1 MTIKQLEKEVKKLQ
15 EIESKNNKAKFR
27 IEEIGK
33 ELNGWHNKYE
43 RATKEKKEKLIKR
56 KEYILEV
63 RETLEKELLSLEYNF
78 LELRKLEGEL
88 YKRIEVKK
96 AKEIIKNSDKLELF
110 KIISKKTVSK
120 SPFSDS
126 TYFHRK
132 NQSIDWGTKP
142 ENSYRLADHW
152 NWKQGF
158 NEDYTDAIHCPLKDG
173 KHSSERMI
181 CIQKNG
187 AYEILAILTKE
198 EYEAIQ
204 RLVNYSK

>member
-1 MTIKQLEKEVKKLQ
+1 MLRV
-15 EIESKNNKAKFR
+15 
-27 IEEIGK
+27 
-33 ELNGWHNKYE
+33 
-43 RATKEKKEKLIKR
+43 
-56 KEYILEV
+56 
-63 RETLEKELLSLEYNF
+63 EYNF

-132 NQSIDWGTKP
+132 NQSINWGTKP

-173 KHSSERMI
+173 KYSNERMI

-187 AYEILAILTKE
+187 VYEVVAILTE
-198 EYEAIQ
+198 TEYEAIQ

>member
-27 IEEIGK
+27 IGEIGK

-43 RATKEKKEKLIKR
+43 RATKEKKEKLMKR

-63 RETLEKELLSLEYNF
+63 RTILEKELLSLEYNF

-96 AKEIIKNSDKLELF
+96 AKEVIKNSDKLELF

-132 NQSIDWGTKP
+132 NQTIDWGTKP

-158 NEDYTDAIHCPLKDG
+158 NEDYTDIIHCPLKDG
-173 KHSSERMI
+173 KHSNKRMI

-187 AYEILAILTKE
+187 VYEVLAILTE
-198 EYEAIQ
+198 AEYEAIQ

>member
-120 SPFSDS
+120 SPFSDCS
-126 TYFHRK
+126 SVYFPCDPIFKRFVLL
-132 NQSIDWGTKP
+132 SP
-142 ENSYRLADHW
+142 A
-152 NWKQGF
+152 
-158 NEDYTDAIHCPLKDG
+158 
-173 KHSSERMI
+173 
-181 CIQKNG
+181 
-187 AYEILAILTKE
+187 
-198 EYEAIQ
+198 
-204 RLVNYSK
+204 V

>member
-1 MTIKQLEKEVKKLQ
+1 M
-15 EIESKNNKAKFR
+15 N
-27 IEEIGK
+27 
-33 ELNGWHNKYE
+33 
-43 RATKEKKEKLIKR
+43 
-56 KEYILEV
+56 
-63 RETLEKELLSLEYNF
+63 RETLEKEFLSLEYNF

-158 NEDYTDAIHCPLKDG
+158 NEDYTDVIHCPLKDG
-173 KHSSERMI
+173 KYSNERMI

-187 AYEILAILTKE
+187 VYEVVAILTE
-198 EYEAIQ
+198 NEYEAIQ

>member
-132 NQSIDWGTKP
+132 NQSINWGTKP

-158 NEDYTDAIHCPLKDG
+158 NEDYTDALHCPLKDG
-173 KHSSERMI
+173 KYSNERMI

-187 AYEILAILTKE
+187 VYEVVAILTE
-198 EYEAIQ
+198 TEYEAIQ